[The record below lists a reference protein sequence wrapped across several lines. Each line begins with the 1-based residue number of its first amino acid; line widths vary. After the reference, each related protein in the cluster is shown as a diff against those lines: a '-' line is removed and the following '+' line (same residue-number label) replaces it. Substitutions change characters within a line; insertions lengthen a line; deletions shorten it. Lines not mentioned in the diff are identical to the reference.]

1 MQVRRIFPDF
11 QANTWFI
18 TKSFTNAL
26 KLDAKRSSHPVEVSI
41 PNASMI
47 GQVSGYLH
55 PLYSCTHGGS
65 LALWRSF
72 LLQSRIKYEYIKD
85 LFHCYTNFLSPVLRM
100 LSSFI
105 GVDKFLQG
113 VSAYLQKHIYG
124 NTTTEDLWDGIS
136 SVTGIDIRSIM
147 DVWVKKVCID
157 FKT

>member
-1 MQVRRIFPDF
+1 
-11 QANTWFI
+11 
-18 TKSFTNAL
+18 
-26 KLDAKRSSHPVEVSI
+26 
-41 PNASMI
+41 
-47 GQVSGYLH
+47 
-55 PLYSCTHGGS
+55 
-65 LALWRSF
+65 
-72 LLQSRIKYEYIKD
+72 
-85 LFHCYTNFLSPVLRM
+85 M